1 MTSSAVPGALALAD
15 VFAAEGGD
23 EGGFQA
29 PTIEEFYPEPL
40 FSFSLLGADFEFTRI
55 TLIMF
60 IATAAILALLVATAR
75 KPSIVPGKMQ
85 FIGESGYSLV
95 RDGIA
100 RDVVGPKGLP
110 FAPFLASLFFF
121 ILANNAMSI
130 IPFFQISPMSKF
142 AFPLVLAVI
151 VWVLYNWIG
160 IREQGAAKYFKDA
173 AIPPGVPIAALVL
186 VTPIELLQ
194 VFVIRPFTLAVRLFA
209 NMFAGH
215 MLLVVFSLGAA
226 YLITA
231 GGIYPVFG
239 VASFL
244 MALVMTFFELLVII
258 LQAYVFTVL
267 TATYLNGAVEP
278 AH

>member
-1 MTSSAVPGALALAD
+1 MTSSASALASVL
-15 VFAAEGGD
+15 AAEGSGGD
-23 EGGFQA
+23 DGFQA
-29 PTIEEFYPEPL
+29 PTVEEFYPEPIAEFDL
-40 FSFSLLGADFEFTRI
+40 FGIAFEITRI
-55 TLIMF
+55 TLIMW
-60 IATAAILALLVATAR
+60 VATAVMIALMVAAVR

-85 FIGESGYSLV
+85 FIGESGYSLI
-95 RDGIA
+95 RDGMA
-100 RDVVGPKGLP
+100 RDVIGPKGLP

-130 IPFFQISPMSKF
+130 VPLAQISPMSKF

-151 VWVLYNWIG
+151 VWVVYNWVG
-160 IREQGAAKYFKDA
+160 IREQGAGRYFKDA
-173 AIPPGVPIAALVL
+173 AVPPGVPIGALIL

-215 MLLVVFSLGAA
+215 MLLAVFALGTV
-226 YLITA
+226 YLLNVGNFSIIFA
-231 GGIYPVFG
+231 PF
-239 VASFL
+239 SFL
-244 MALVMTFFELLVII
+244 MALVMTFFELLVIV

>member
-1 MTSSAVPGALALAD
+1 VTSSASALASVL
-15 VFAAEGGD
+15 AAEGSGGD
-23 EGGFQA
+23 DGFQA
-29 PTIEEFYPEPL
+29 PTIAEFYPEPIAE
-40 FSFSLLGADFEFTRI
+40 FSVLGIAFEITRI
-55 TLIMF
+55 TLISW
-60 IATAAILALLVATAR
+60 IATAAILILLLMAVR
-75 KPSIVPGKMQ
+75 KPSIVPGKLQ
-85 FIGESGYSLV
+85 FFGESGYSLV

-130 IPFFQISPMSKF
+130 VPFFQISPNSKF
-142 AFPLVLAVI
+142 AWPLVLAVI
-151 VWVLYNWIG
+151 VWVLYNWVG

-173 AIPPGVPIAALVL
+173 AVPPGVPKLALIL

-194 VFVIRPFTLAVRLFA
+194 VFIIRPFTLAVRLFA

-215 MLLVVFSLGAA
+215 MLLVVFSLGTV
-226 YLITA
+226 YLLTVGNFSAI
-231 GGIYPVFG
+231 FG
-239 VASFL
+239 VAAFA
-244 MALVMTFFELLVII
+244 MALAMTFFELLVIV